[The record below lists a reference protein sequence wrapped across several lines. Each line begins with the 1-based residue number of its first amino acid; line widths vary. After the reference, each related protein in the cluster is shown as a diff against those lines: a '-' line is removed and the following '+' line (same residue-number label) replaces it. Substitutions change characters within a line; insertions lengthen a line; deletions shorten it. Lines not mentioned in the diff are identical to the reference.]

1 MKLVLTTLALGSIL
15 VFSGCTPAT
24 HSAQSVGQIE
34 QVHYGRVVSVRGVT
48 VSDSG
53 AGTLG
58 GAVLGGL
65 AGSAIGSGRGNTLAI
80 VGGALAGG
88 AVGNQM
94 NQSAGQ
100 ELTILLESGEEI
112 VTVVNNKTT
121 AFSFR
126 TGDEVALRIRNGQIT
141 AINVR

>member
-1 MKLVLTTLALGSIL
+1 MKLIVTTLALGAVL

-58 GAVLGGL
+58 GALIGGL

-88 AVGNQM
+88 AVGSQM
-94 NQSAGQ
+94 NQSTGQ
-100 ELTILLESGEEI
+100 ELTILLQSGEEI
-112 VTVVNNKTT
+112 VTVASNKTT

-126 TGDEVALRIRNGQIT
+126 AGDEVALRIRNGQVT
-141 AINVR
+141 TINLR

>member
-1 MKLVLTTLALGSIL
+1 MKYIVTTLALGAAL

-34 QVHYGRVVSVRGVT
+34 QVHYGRVTSVRGVT
-48 VSDSG
+48 IGDSG

-58 GAVLGGL
+58 GAVVGGL
-65 AGSAIGSGRGNTLAI
+65 AGSTIGSGRGNTLAI

-88 AVGNQM
+88 AVGSQM

-100 ELTILLESGEEI
+100 ELTILLQSGEEI
-112 VTVVNNKTT
+112 VTVVSNKTT

-126 TGDEVALRIRNGQIT
+126 AGDEVAVRIRNGQIT